1 MTKLRTHLTVMAVC
15 FALGAALAFPG
26 ATPGA
31 TPEVTPEAA
40 PGATPEVAGAAAGE
54 SAESAGQDQDNNRP
68 PTTRDNIE
76 RFKELLAS
84 GQKLI
89 QENRSR
95 ESLPYLNQAIAL
107 NNRSLEVW
115 FWKGLALDDL
125 GRTREAVQHYVWS
138 LKLASVANMDC
149 AELRINLGN
158 SLSKLDYLKEATFDY
173 QRAIA
178 IDPQNGLAY
187 LHLAAAHLRAG
198 RYQDA
203 LDQLRKGDAL
213 GFDRSRSA
221 YLKSLAFLGL
231 GQTEDA
237 RKELAP
243 LTTAGAR
250 DIHPDLAGLAG
261 SLLQSLTRQ

>member
-1 MTKLRTHLTVMAVC
+1 MIGMVKPQTNLTVIAI
-15 FALGAALAFPG
+15 FASLVFPG
-26 ATPGA
+26 A
-31 TPEVTPEAA
+31 
-40 PGATPEVAGAAAGE
+40 AGAAE
-54 SAESAGQDQDNNRP
+54 SAELTRQEPDNTQAP
-68 PTTRDNIE
+68 PTREGIE
-76 RFKELLAS
+76 RFKELLGS

-95 ESLPYLNQAIAL
+95 EAIPFLNQAIAL

-115 FWKGLALDDL
+115 FWKGLALDDQ
-125 GRTREAVQHYVWS
+125 GRTKEAVQHYVWS
-138 LKLASVANMDC
+138 LKLATVANMDC

-187 LHLAAAHLRAG
+187 LHLATAYLRAG

-203 LDQLRKGDAL
+203 LDQLRKCDAL

-243 LTTAGAR
+243 LTTAEAR
-250 DIHPDLAGLAG
+250 DIHPDLAGLAE
-261 SLLQSLTRQ
+261 SLLQSLTQQ